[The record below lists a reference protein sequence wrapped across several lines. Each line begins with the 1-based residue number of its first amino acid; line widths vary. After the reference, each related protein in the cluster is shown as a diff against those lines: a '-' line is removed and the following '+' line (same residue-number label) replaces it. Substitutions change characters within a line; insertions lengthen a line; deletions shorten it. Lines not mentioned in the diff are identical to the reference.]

1 MLIPLPGCK
10 DIGMR
15 IFVLVPVQH
24 RLGTIH
30 SLDIEQ
36 NAWLKE
42 ELRGRSEPEVGKDAR
57 ENLLENVHSM
67 HESDYPTE
75 ESKRKFICE
84 KFKIDK
90 NKILNK
96 DEKLKEEVIKIF
108 LDIFLVLAL
117 HKKRSRT
124 RNSS

>member
-1 MLIPLPGCK
+1 
-10 DIGMR
+10 
-15 IFVLVPVQH
+15 
-24 RLGTIH
+24 
-30 SLDIEQ
+30 
-36 NAWLKE
+36 
-42 ELRGRSEPEVGKDAR
+42 
-57 ENLLENVHSM
+57 M